1 MTRWLRELRAG
12 PELRL
17 LRAERLATVPV
28 PGTRAGTGRTQPAG
42 TDLGKPRYAHL
53 IRELPIEPG
62 TDPGTVLADAVRLAR
77 ADGWVVPDQSSTG
90 TWTFDKV
97 VERARLHG
105 GVTVQDIGGGPALV
119 IYLTYR

>member
-1 MTRWLRELRAG
+1 VTRWLRALRAG
-12 PELRL
+12 PELTL
-17 LRAERLATVPV
+17 LRAQRLATVAV
-28 PGTRAGTGRTQPAG
+28 PGTRAGTTRARSAG

-53 IRELPIEPG
+53 VRELPIEAG

-77 ADGWVVPDQSSTG
+77 ADGWVVPDQPSTG
-90 TWTFDKV
+90 TCTFDKV

-105 GVTVQDIGGGPALV
+105 GVTVQDIGGGPTLV